1 MVQFIVQHKVVP
13 AWITSCIF
21 TARIM
26 ESYLAV
32 LPCAQF
38 IKHHEV
44 FLKSVDQT
52 LAFDHSN
59 ESHGEVFSCVS
70 VHYIPQMVFTT
81 KLFSLVEFS
90 GPHSDIQ
97 PAKSSN
103 NSPRTNREITNK
115 MLVI

>member
-59 ESHGEVFSCVS
+59 ESHGEVF
-70 VHYIPQMVFTT
+70 HVFQFIIF
-81 KLFSLVEFS
+81 LRWFSLQNFGFS

-97 PAKSSN
+97 PAKSTN

>member
-13 AWITSCIF
+13 AWITSCVF

-32 LPCAQF
+32 LTCAQF

-59 ESHGEVFSCVS
+59 ESHGELFLMYFMCFSSLYSSRWFSPQTFRKS
-70 VHYIPQMVFTT
+70 VY
-81 KLFSLVEFS
+81 
-90 GPHSDIQ
+90 
-97 PAKSSN
+97 
-103 NSPRTNREITNK
+103 
-115 MLVI
+115 

>member
-1 MVQFIVQHKVVP
+1 MVQFIVQHKVVL

-38 IKHHEV
+38 SKHHEV

-59 ESHGEVFSCVS
+59 ESHGELFLRYFMCFSS
-70 VHYIPQMVFTT
+70 LYSSRW
-81 KLFSLVEFS
+81 FSPLTFEFS
-90 GPHSDIQ
+90 GPYSDIQ
-97 PAKSSN
+97 PAKLTSY
-103 NSPRTNREITNK
+103 SPSTNREI
-115 MLVI
+115 